1 MTESGLILELLFF
14 KILEKQKIFYLKNLI
29 DLNEVL
35 IMLSLLDLFTIGKVR
50 SLRIFMFLVFI
61 LLMIFENL
69 SYSWMYKLR
78 KILLIGLSLI
88 VKIVDSWRTMHIM
101 SKSIR
106 KNHNLNDEQDG
117 KARWSC
123 FIIFLYSLIL
133 IIKAR
138 CLMSLFSLL
147 SHLHIIWLDLM
158 YNF

>member
-1 MTESGLILELLFF
+1 M
-14 KILEKQKIFYLKNLI
+14 EKQRIFYLKNLI

-35 IMLSLLDLFTIGKVR
+35 IMLSWLDLFTIEKVR

-78 KILLIGLSLI
+78 KILMIGLSLI
-88 VKIVDSWRTMHIM
+88 IKIVDSWRTMRIRFM
-101 SKSIR
+101 SVQKSR
-106 KNHNLNDEQDG
+106 NLNDELDV
-117 KARWSC
+117 KAHWSF
-123 FIIFLYSLIL
+123 FIISLYSLIL

-138 CLMSLFSLL
+138 YLMSLFSLL
-147 SHLHIIWLDLM
+147 SHLHTIWLDLK